1 MVCIIVFTAVET
13 YMFWNAGYPPTYS
26 RADPKTTLTMQSML
40 NASVLEIVQD
50 IEQNPTFS
58 LLKLEHNGEFKF
70 HSMTFTPTDVGGYLE
85 VNFFCEEDSTYAHF
99 FSGNGNQ
106 YRLTV
111 WHSDLTYPYNQS
123 SNVAQ
128 EFLRQIDQVGLG
140 GFYDQTIELANNKTA
155 NLSLIDTLNL
165 NIVYRSGEW
174 VVQVI
179 GHHNDGSIFGED
191 VIVSS
196 FQPNGELIGI
206 HTLEATI

>member
-1 MVCIIVFTAVET
+1 
-13 YMFWNAGYPPTYS
+13 
-26 RADPKTTLTMQSML
+26 
-40 NASVLEIVQD
+40 
-50 IEQNPTFS
+50 
-58 LLKLEHNGEFKF
+58 
-70 HSMTFTPTDVGGYLE
+70 MTFTPTDVGGYLE